1 MYLYFLPE
9 SRERERE
16 REQLPK
22 GNKKEGERRSKF
34 VVAWRIGI
42 ADGN

>member
-16 REQLPK
+16 RVETK